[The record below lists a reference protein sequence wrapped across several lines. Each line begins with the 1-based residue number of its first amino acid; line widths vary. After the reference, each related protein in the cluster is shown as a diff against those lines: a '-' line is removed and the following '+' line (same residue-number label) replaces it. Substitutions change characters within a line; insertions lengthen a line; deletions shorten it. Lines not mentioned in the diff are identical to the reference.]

1 MIQLDF
7 LAVLAEWPALLRGA
21 GFTLGLSAVAAVLGV
36 GLGVACGW
44 ARASGP
50 KALAAVVSVYVEL
63 IRNTPFIV
71 QLFFIYF
78 GLPSLGVRLS
88 PEVAAILAMVVNLG
102 AYAAE
107 IVRAGIDNTPKGQ
120 IEAARSL
127 ALTELQV
134 FTRVVL
140 PPALGRVWP
149 SLVSQIVIVMLGSA
163 VCGQISAQELS
174 YAANLIQSRNFR
186 AFEAYIIA
194 TAIYLALSVG
204 VRQLLNWLGP
214 RFIFGR
220 LPNSGQSAGH
230 SAGR

>member
-7 LAVLAEWPALLRGA
+7 MAVLAQWPALLRGA

-44 ARASGP
+44 ARAWGP
-50 KALAAVVSVYVEL
+50 RPLAAVVSVYVEL

-71 QLFFIYF
+71 QLFFIFF
-78 GLPSLGVRLS
+78 GLPSLGVKLS
-88 PEVAAILAMVVNLG
+88 PELASIIAMVVNLG

-107 IVRAGIDNTPKGQ
+107 IVRAGIDNTPRGQ

-149 SLVSQIVIVMLGSA
+149 ALVSQIVIVMLGSA
-163 VCGQISAQELS
+163 A
-174 YAANLIQSRNFR
+174 
-186 AFEAYIIA
+186 
-194 TAIYLALSVG
+194 
-204 VRQLLNWLGP
+204 
-214 RFIFGR
+214 
-220 LPNSGQSAGH
+220 
-230 SAGR
+230 

>member
-1 MIQLDF
+1 MRVQLDF
-7 LAVLAEWPALLRGA
+7 MAVLAEWPLLLKGVAWTLAL
-21 GFTLGLSAVAAVLGV
+21 TAVAVIVGTLLGIACAWVRGRGFGDTLAPRWLQALV
-36 GLGVACGW
+36 GG
-44 ARASGP
+44 
-50 KALAAVVSVYVEL
+50 YVEL

-71 QLFFIYF
+71 QLFFIFF
-78 GLPSLGVRLS
+78 GLPSMGVKLS
-88 PEVAAILAMVVNLG
+88 PEVASIIAMVVNLG

-107 IVRAGIDNTPKGQ
+107 IVRAGIDNTPRGQ

-149 SLVSQIVIVMLGSA
+149 ALTSQIVIVMLGSA

-194 TAIYLALSVG
+194 TAIYLGLSIG
-204 VRQLLNWLGP
+204 VRQLLNWMGP
-214 RFIFGR
+214 KFNFGR
-220 LPNSGQSAGH
+220 LPN
-230 SAGR
+230 AGR

>member
-1 MIQLDF
+1 MIQFDF
-7 LAVLAEWPALLRGA
+7 GAVLSQWPALARGA
-21 GFTLGLSAVAAVLGV
+21 GFTLALSGAAAVLGV
-36 GLGVACGW
+36 GLGIVCGW
-44 ARASGP
+44 VRANGP
-50 KALAAVVSVYVEL
+50 RPLAAAVAVYVEL

-78 GLPSLGVRLS
+78 GLPSLGLKLS
-88 PEVAAILAMVVNLG
+88 PEVASVIAMVINLG

-107 IVRAGIDNTPKGQ
+107 IVRAGIDNTPQGQ

-127 ALTELQV
+127 AMTEMQV

-149 SLVSQIVIVMLGSA
+149 ALTSQIVIVMLGSA

-186 AFEAYIIA
+186 AFEAYIVA
-194 TAIYLALSVG
+194 TLIYLGLAIG
-204 VRQLLNWLGP
+204 VRALLNWLGP
-214 RFIFGR
+214 RFVFGR
-220 LPNSGQSAGH
+220 LPH
-230 SAGR
+230 AGR